1 MNILSIQKIQT
12 QPDGFQMGEVMAD
25 VAVGWY
31 LEKPHSRQ
39 DKTEGA
45 MEQAST
51 LTIREFFFPIIHWKP
66 VQEDCRLKTES
77 S

>member
-12 QPDGFQMGEVMAD
+12 QPDGFQIGEVIAD
-25 VAVGWY
+25 VAVGWD

-51 LTIREFFFPIIHWKP
+51 LTITEFF
-66 VQEDCRLKTES
+66 LS
-77 S
+77 SHPLEASPRGL